1 MDTSPLTEL
10 KAVNIMLRIDGE
22 APVSTLDDTGFSEVA
37 GALATLEEISREEQT
52 RGWAFNT
59 DYARQFSP
67 DAMSGHIEL
76 PDDVLWIR
84 PSHFSIGLDIVE
96 RDRKLYNL
104 RTNSYVFTQPVWLD
118 VCYFLPFDS
127 LPSYARNL
135 IAIRAGRRYQ
145 KNATGSQR
153 QDMFTREDEED
164 ARAEMKKAEGR
175 ARRRGH
181 FRASQGAS
189 TITRRPL

>member
-37 GALATLEEISREEQT
+37 DALATLEEISREEQT
-52 RGWAFNT
+52 RGWAYNT
-59 DYARQFSP
+59 DYERQFSP
-67 DAMSGHIEL
+67 DALSGHIDL

-84 PSHFSIGLDIVE
+84 PSHWSIGLDIVE

-118 VCYFLPFDS
+118 VCYFLPFNS
-127 LPSYARNL
+127 LPSYVRNL

-153 QDMFTREDEED
+153 QDMFTQEDEAD

-181 FRASQGAS
+181 FRSTRGAAS
-189 TITRRPL
+189 ITRRPL

>member
-37 GALATLEEISREEQT
+37 DALATLEEISREEQT

-59 DYARQFSP
+59 DYERQFSP

-76 PDDVLWIR
+76 PADVLWIR
-84 PSHFSIGLDIVE
+84 PSHYSIGLDIAE

-145 KNATGSQR
+145 KNATGSAR
-153 QDMFTREDEED
+153 QDMFTKEDEDD
-164 ARAEMKKAEGR
+164 AKAEMKKAEGR

-181 FRASQGAS
+181 FRSAKGAS